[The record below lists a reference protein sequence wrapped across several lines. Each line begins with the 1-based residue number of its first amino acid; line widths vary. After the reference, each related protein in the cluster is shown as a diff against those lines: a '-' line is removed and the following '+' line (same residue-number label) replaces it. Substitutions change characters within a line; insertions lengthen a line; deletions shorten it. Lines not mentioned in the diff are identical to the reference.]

1 MPLLQVA
8 GAAFLWGLIG
18 IFVKAFTALGLT
30 APQISA
36 LRAVSAFTF
45 MLLWALFQ
53 KPSIFTLRLKHLWL
67 FFGTGILSFTMMNI
81 FYFSAIGAS
90 GLTVAA
96 VLLYTSPVFI
106 TLLSAAF
113 FGEKISALKGAALIL
128 AVLGCALVSGWGAG
142 VKASGMGLFYGLM
155 AGFSYGL
162 YSIFGRAALNK
173 GYRPE
178 ALTLYTFAFAAL
190 GALPLLATEGGAMF
204 ASRPIIWGLAALF
217 GLLCTVFPFFLY
229 SKGLQRLSNT
239 KAGVTAC
246 LEPVVAA
253 NIGFA
258 FYGETLSPLR
268 LLGMA
273 GVIGAVVMLNLP
285 QKNQARS
292 LQG

>member
-36 LRAVSAFTF
+36 LRGLSAFVF
-45 MLLWALFQ
+45 MLLWALLR
-53 KPSIFTLRLKHLWL
+53 KPSIFTLRLKDLWL
-67 FFGTGILSFTMMNI
+67 FFGTGVLSFTMMNI
-81 FYFSAIGAS
+81 FYFSAIEAS

-106 TLLSAAF
+106 TLLSAVF
-113 FGEKISALKGAALIL
+113 FGEKINALKGAALIL

-142 VKASGMGLFYGLM
+142 AQAGGRGLFYGLM

-173 GYRPE
+173 GYLPE
-178 ALTLYTFAFAAL
+178 TLTLYTFAFAAL
-190 GALPLLATEGGAMF
+190 GALPLWARQGGAMF
-204 ASRPIIWGLAALF
+204 SNAPFLWVLAALL
-217 GLLCTVFPFFLY
+217 GLCCTVLPFFLY
-229 SKGLQRLSNT
+229 SKGLQGLSNT
-239 KAGVTAC
+239 TAGVTAC

-253 NIGFA
+253 TIGLI
-258 FYGETLSPLR
+258 FYGESLGPLR

-273 GVIGAVVMLNLP
+273 GVISAVVLLNLP
-285 QKNQARS
+285 QKTQSRS
-292 LQG
+292 PQG